1 MEPLV
6 NNSGNNLRR
15 QTNWYVITGGPSSGK
30 TTTVNLLK
38 ERGYITTFEHAR
50 HYLDTQRLK
59 GRTIEDVRKKQRE
72 FQLGVLDMQIEQENE
87 ISPDVQVFLD
97 RAIPDAL
104 AYYRFLNLPEDE
116 KLTKA
121 LRTVSYKKVFILDC
135 LPLIKDYARTEDVA
149 AQRKIHALLVE
160 VYESLGFPIVQVPVL
175 PPEERA
181 DFILKNL

>member
-1 MEPLV
+1 MNTDSIDKP
-6 NNSGNNLRR
+6 NI

-59 GRTIEDVRKKQRE
+59 GRTVEEARKNQRE

-87 ISPDVQVFLD
+87 IAPNVQVFLD

-104 AYYRFLNLPEDE
+104 AYYRFLNLSVDE
-116 KLTKA
+116 KLAKA
-121 LRTVSYKKVFILDC
+121 LQMVSYKKIFILDS
-135 LPLIKDYARTEDVA
+135 LPLKNDYARSEDEQ
-149 AQRKIHALLVE
+149 AQKKIHKLITE
-160 VYESLGFPIVQVPVL
+160 VYESLPFPVVHVPVL
-175 PPEERA
+175 SAEERV

>member
-1 MEPLV
+1 M
-6 NNSGNNLRR
+6 

-59 GRTIEDVRKKQRE
+59 GKTVEETRKNQRE
-72 FQLGVLDMQIEQENE
+72 FQLGVLDMQIEQEGE
-87 ISPDVQVFLD
+87 IAPDVQVFLD

-104 AYYRFLNLPEDE
+104 AYYRFLNLPVDE

-121 LRTVSYKKVFILDC
+121 LQTVSYKKVFVLDS
-135 LPLIKDYARTEDVA
+135 LPMKNDYARNENGA
-149 AQRKIHALLVE
+149 AQEKIRELLVE
-160 VYESLGFPIVQVPVL
+160 VYESLHFPVVRVPVL
-175 PPEERA
+175 PPEERV

>member
-1 MEPLV
+1 M
-6 NNSGNNLRR
+6 NDKK

-59 GRTIEDVRKKQRE
+59 GKSIEDVRKQQKE
-72 FQLGVLDMQIEQENE
+72 FQLGILDMQIEQENQ
-87 ISPDVQVFLD
+87 ISPDVLVFLD

-104 AYYRFLNLPEDE
+104 AYYRFLGLSVDE
-116 KLTKA
+116 KLTEA
-121 LRTVSYKKVFILDC
+121 LRTVSYKKVFILDS
-135 LPLIKDYARTEDVA
+135 LPLVKDYARTEDEA
-149 AQRKIHALLVE
+149 AQKKIHALLVE
-160 VYESLGFPIVQVPVL
+160 VYESLGCPIVHVPVL
-175 PPEERA
+175 PPEERV